1 MFDGRHVN
9 QITARERDVRSNARA
24 LLGNRLFGNLHQNL
38 LAFAQEI
45 GDCRLRA
52 LAPCGAAVATAGRST
67 TTIARSYCRD
77 FPGWGR
83 LFGLFDCSLGSLNRK
98 WVIGHLRQLS
108 LERIARHLCVVA
120 MIVISVH
127 FVALDGSRRLF
138 RATASPST
146 ASGGELFMR
155 ASAGDACFRVGRIFF
170 FRSFRLLCLD
180 GFFFLLCFEEPDDDA
195 GFFSAPAA

>member
-1 MFDGRHVN
+1 MATTGR
-9 QITARERDVRSNARA
+9 R
-24 LLGNRLFGNLHQNL
+24 
-38 LAFAQEI
+38 
-45 GDCRLRA
+45 
-52 LAPCGAAVATAGRST
+52 T

-83 LFGLFDCSLGSLNRK
+83 LFGLFDRSLGFLNRK
-98 WVIGHLRQLS
+98 WVIGRLRQLS
-108 LERIARHLCVVA
+108 LERIARHLCVIA
-120 MIVISVH
+120 IIVISVH

-170 FRSFRLLCLD
+170 FRSFRLGRFVFCFGGL
-180 GFFFLLCFEEPDDDA
+180 FFLFGFEEAADYA
-195 GFFSAPAA
+195 GLLAPPTA